1 MQERRFGV
9 FPQRKTD
16 MSNNQD
22 QIDQRYFLLRPGTQM
37 TGHDDFSAAQLAAE
51 DAAARTDG
59 GKVLIVKAVAEL
71 VPSFSWRIP
80 EGKQN
85 EWLKKLKQSNA
96 KTIEPGLLKPNDI
109 GRPYAE
115 MAEELT
121 GVAYQSAFDG
131 SRFAK
136 SFEDCAFGP
145 DCMGLR
151 PVPGSYHAK
160 RDWLNG
166 CEMSPNFTD
175 HTGSSMVWVPI
186 YALRELPENKIE
198 VWFIC
203 AMDIQDRWTGL
214 NQISND
220 GEWFIPEAFFDGGKI
235 QPGFMYDKYMCS
247 SNGAGV
253 AVSVKGGIPLSSA
266 VRGEL
271 VGADFASLGSGIEN
285 NIGGAFLAA
294 KTRGEK
300 YFASSWQMRWAI
312 NMLTRWYVQ
321 DGLTSKF
328 AGFDWP
334 RGLATYP
341 ENTTGKHEH
350 DGSGRKCG
358 KTGTGG
364 PALVSH
370 NGRSS
375 GIADTS
381 GLLWGVESGL
391 SALGGVIMRKPIAE
405 RMADFHEIMDKG
417 ELIEIGEGTQE
428 SGYVSI
434 KSGYC
439 RSILQA
445 TGKDAEAGYFYGTR
459 DSEEPLCAIG
469 GGGWADG
476 GDAGVWALSLG
487 NARGD
492 SGNDIG
498 FRSAFYL

>member
-1 MQERRFGV
+1 MHERRLGV
-9 FPQRKTD
+9 FSQRKTD
-16 MSNNQD
+16 MRNNQD
-22 QIDQRYFLLRPGTQM
+22 QIDQRFFVMRPAGKGFDELQE
-37 TGHDDFSAAQLAAE
+37 AQATAEKLAA
-51 DAAARTDG
+51 DQDG

-71 VPSFSWRIP
+71 VPSFSWRMP
-80 EGKQN
+80 EGSQTA
-85 EWLKKLKQSNA
+85 WLKKLKESNA
-96 KTIEPGLLKPNDI
+96 QTIEAGLLKPVDV
-109 GRPYAE
+109 GRLCAE
-115 MAEELT
+115 MAKNLT
-121 GVAYQSAFDG
+121 GVAYQSALEG
-131 SRFAK
+131 ARFAK

-151 PVPGSYHAK
+151 PVPGSYYAK

-166 CEMSPNFTD
+166 CDLSPNYTD

-198 VWFIC
+198 VWFIG
-203 AMDIQDRWTGL
+203 APDIQDRWTGL

-266 VRGEL
+266 VRGNL
-271 VGADFASLGSGIEN
+271 VGADFASLGDGIEN

-300 YFASSWQMRWAI
+300 YFVSSWQMRWAI

-321 DGLTSKF
+321 EGLTSKF

-341 ENTTGKHEH
+341 ENITGKHEP
-350 DGSGRKCG
+350 DGSGYSCG
-358 KTGTGG
+358 KTGTAC

-375 GIADTS
+375 GIADMS
-381 GLLWGVESGL
+381 GLIWGVESGL
-391 SALGGVIMRKPIAE
+391 AALGSVTMRKPLAGQ
-405 RMADFHEIMDKG
+405 MADFHEIMGKG
-417 ELIEIGEGTQE
+417 ELVEIGEATPE

-434 KSGYC
+434 KSEYS

-445 TGKDAEAGYFYGTR
+445 TGKNSGAGYFFGPR
-459 DSEEPLCAIG
+459 NSDEPLCAIG
-469 GGGWADG
+469 GGSWAG
-476 GDAGVWALSLG
+476 GSAGVWALGLDF
-487 NARGD
+487 ARGV
-492 SGNDIG
+492 SGNFIG
-498 FRSAFYL
+498 FRAASYL

>member
-1 MQERRFGV
+1 MHERRLGV
-9 FPQRKTD
+9 FPQRKTE
-16 MSNNQD
+16 MSNKQD
-22 QIDQRYFLLRPGTQM
+22 QIDQRYFLLRPGTQIS
-37 TGHDDFSAAQLAAE
+37 GHDDFAAAQLAAE

-59 GKVLIVKAVAEL
+59 GKLLIVKAVAEL
-71 VPSFSWRIP
+71 VPSFSWRMP
-80 EGKQN
+80 EGDQS
-85 EWLKKLKQSNA
+85 EWLKKLNQSNA
-96 KTIEPGLLKPNDI
+96 QTIEPGASETPVLGQAHVDP
-109 GRPYAE
+109 AE
-115 MAEELT
+115 KMAGSVFDSAPGSDRFEE
-121 GVAYQSAFDG
+121 SFD
-131 SRFAK
+131 A
-136 SFEDCAFGP
+136 CAFGP

-151 PVPGSYHAK
+151 PAYHPN

-166 CEMSPNFTD
+166 CEMSPNFID

-186 YALRELPENKIE
+186 YAMRELPGGKIE
-198 VWFIC
+198 IWFVGRH
-203 AMDIQDRWTGL
+203 DIQEKWTGL

-266 VRGEL
+266 PRGKL
-271 VGADFASLGSGIEN
+271 VGADFASLGNGIKN
-285 NIGGAFLAA
+285 NIGGAFFAA

-321 DGLTSKF
+321 EGLASKF

-341 ENTTGKHEH
+341 ENTTGKHEP
-350 DGSGRKCG
+350 DGSGYSCG
-358 KTGTGG
+358 KTGTGD

-375 GIADTS
+375 GIADMS
-381 GLLWGVESGL
+381 GLLWGIESGIA
-391 SALGGVIMRKPIAE
+391 SYRGALLRKPLAG
-405 RMADFHEIMDKG
+405 RMADFHQIADKC
-417 ELIEIGEGTQE
+417 EMIVIGEETPE
-428 SGYVSI
+428 SGYVSV

-445 TGKDAEAGYFYGTR
+445 TGKDDGAGYFYGTL
-459 DSEEPLCAIG
+459 DSEDPLCAISGGSWFFG
-469 GGGWADG
+469 GG
-476 GDAGVWALSLG
+476 AGVWALYLG
-487 NARGD
+487 SARGNSND
-492 SGNDIG
+492 SVG
-498 FRSAFYL
+498 FRAASYL

>member
-1 MQERRFGV
+1 MHERRLGV
-9 FPQRKTD
+9 FPQRKTE
-16 MSNNQD
+16 MSNKQD
-22 QIDQRYFLLRPGTQM
+22 QIDRRYFLLRPGTQIP
-37 TGHDDFSAAQLAAE
+37 GHDDFASAQKAAE

-71 VPSFSWRIP
+71 APSFSWRTP
-80 EGKQN
+80 EGNQAD
-85 EWLKKLKQSNA
+85 WLKKLKQSNTQ
-96 KTIEPGLLKPNDI
+96 TIEPGLLKPNDI

-121 GVAYQSAFDG
+121 GADCQAVLEG

-198 VWFIC
+198 VWFIG
-203 AMDIQDRWTGL
+203 APDIQDKWTGL
-214 NQISND
+214 NQISDD

-235 QPGFMYDKYMCS
+235 QPGFMYDKYLCS

-266 VRGEL
+266 VRGKL
-271 VGADFASLGSGIEN
+271 VGADFASLGDSIKN
-285 NIGGAFLAA
+285 NVGGAFLAA

-300 YFASSWQMRWAI
+300 YFASSQQMRWAI

-321 DGLTSKF
+321 EGLTSKF

-334 RGLATYP
+334 RGLANYP
-341 ENTTGKHEH
+341 ENTTGKHEP
-350 DGSGRKCG
+350 DGSGYSCG
-358 KTGTGG
+358 KTGTAD

-375 GIADTS
+375 GIVDMA

-391 SALGGVIMRKPIAE
+391 AALGGVIMRKPLAG
-405 RMADFHEIMDKG
+405 RMADFHQILDKC
-417 ELIEIGEGTQE
+417 EMIEIGEEIPE
-428 SGYVSI
+428 SGHVSV
-434 KSGYC
+434 KSGFC

-445 TGKDAEAGYFYGTR
+445 TDKYSGAGYFYGAW
-459 DSEEPLCAIG
+459 SSKGVLCAISG
-469 GGGWADG
+469 GNWNNGSN
-476 GDAGVWALSLG
+476 AGVWALNLD
-487 NARGD
+487 NARGSSAD
-492 SGNDIG
+492 DIG